1 MLYIKNNNID
11 FIVFIFIKNKIGN
24 GFVFFLIYINEIEWT
39 RCLSKFNENI
49 DKKYICIIELNI
61 FEFVLNINFRKRC
74 IRIILWY

>member
-1 MLYIKNNNID
+1 MQISFLNTRLVEKIK
-11 FIVFIFIKNKIGN
+11 KEN